1 MLLTALPI
9 LSSIDVSIFVD
20 SNINGPLIN
29 ICDKNF
35 NFSFYNNGRL
45 LYDVKKYQKIN
56 LLARKGGSN
65 PGDINISFPSFS

>member
-9 LSSIDVSIFVD
+9 LSSIDVSVFVD

-29 ICDKNF
+29 IRDKNF
-35 NFSFYNNGRL
+35 NFSFYNNSRL
-45 LYDVKKYQKIN
+45 PYDVKKHQKIY

-65 PGDINISFPSFS
+65 SGDINISFPSFS